1 MMGYLFAISVLS
13 SEKNMQ
19 RHTHCLHVLYKS
31 TKRTNTLS
39 MTKKITFT
47 LPADVVAEAT
57 SGLLLGEFN
66 NWDHS
71 AGLSLKKQKD
81 GSMKAT
87 AALEAGKTY
96 QYRYLL
102 NDGRWV
108 NDQTAETYA
117 HVSGYQVEN
126 CVITIPAAAETK
138 PAKAASAKAKK
149 EVKAATAPVTADD
162 ITKIEGIGAKIA
174 ELLAAENINTFAIL
188 SKATAKKLKS
198 ILDAAGSKFQ
208 MHNPASWPKQAK
220 LAAAGKWD
228 ELAKLQDE
236 LKGGK

>member
-1 MMGYLFAISVLS
+1 
-13 SEKNMQ
+13 
-19 RHTHCLHVLYKS
+19 
-31 TKRTNTLS
+31 

-47 LPADVVAEAT
+47 LPAEVVAEAT

-71 AGLSLKKQKD
+71 TGLSLKKQKD

-108 NDQTAETYA
+108 NDQTAETYV

-126 CVITIPAAAETK
+126 CVITIPEAAAPKT
-138 PAKAASAKAKK
+138 AKAAAPAKAKK
-149 EVKAATAPVTADD
+149 EVKEATATVAVDD

-174 ELLAAENINTFAIL
+174 ELLAAENITTFAVL
-188 SKATAKKLKS
+188 AKTTAKKLKT

-208 MHNPASWPKQAK
+208 IHNPASWPKQAK
-220 LAAAGKWD
+220 LAATGKWE

>member
-1 MMGYLFAISVLS
+1 VKKHVLS
-13 SEKNMQ
+13 KPLPASL
-19 RHTHCLHVLYKS
+19 RVRYLC
-31 TKRTNTLS
+31 TNKKI

-47 LPADVVAEAT
+47 LPAEVVAEAT
-57 SGLLLGEFN
+57 AGLLLGEFN
-66 NWDHS
+66 NWDHN

-87 AALEAGKTY
+87 ATLEAGKTY

-108 NDQTAETYA
+108 NDHTADNYV
-117 HVSGYQVEN
+117 HVTGYQVEN
-126 CVITIPAAAETK
+126 CVITIPEVAAPAEK
-138 PAKAASAKAKK
+138 PAKAAAP
-149 EVKAATAPVTADD
+149 KAAKPKTTAKPKAEKAPAAADD
-162 ITKIEGIGAKIA
+162 LTKIEGIGSKIA
-174 ELLAAENINTFAIL
+174 ELLAAENINTFAL
-188 SKATAKKLKS
+188 LGKATAKKLKT

-208 MHNPASWPKQAK
+208 IHNPASWPKQAK

-228 ELAKLQDE
+228 ELAALQDE